1 MTLSGGSPKLM
12 IFSASQGYWKVNE
25 TADEKYLQKR
35 LKKSEAILI
44 VLPLYNFRSDTWM
57 DCFLSSITFP
67 PIYLVISKVFDFVF
81 THIATAV
88 ATET

>member
-12 IFSASQGYWKVNE
+12 IFLTSQGYWKVNE

-44 VLPLYNFRSDTWM
+44 VLPLYNFRSDT
-57 DCFLSSITFP
+57 
-67 PIYLVISKVFDFVF
+67 
-81 THIATAV
+81 
-88 ATET
+88 